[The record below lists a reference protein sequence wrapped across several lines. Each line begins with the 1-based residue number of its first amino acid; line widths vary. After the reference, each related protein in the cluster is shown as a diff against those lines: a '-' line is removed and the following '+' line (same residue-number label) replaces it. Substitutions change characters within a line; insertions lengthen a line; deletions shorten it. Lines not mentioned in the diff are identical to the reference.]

1 MFWIAV
7 GLLWLIAIA
16 ALVGSMM
23 LPEIVDLYLRDRY
36 FVVVKAHLVVAILL
50 LFILPLLTLTVW
62 CLRSTNK

>member
-7 GLLWLIAIA
+7 GVLWLIAIA
-16 ALVGSMM
+16 TLAGSLM

-50 LFILPLLTLTVW
+50 LFILPLLTLTIW
-62 CLRSTNK
+62 RLRSTNN